1 MVRRME
7 TKQKK
12 RPAKEERTALNRGGR
27 QEERRDAP
35 SADEILVGR
44 NAVFEA
50 LKAGRGINRILV
62 AQGAKEA
69 ALEPLLS
76 LAREQGVP
84 VRTCKRE
91 KLDQLA
97 PDMRHQGVIAYAA
110 PVAYASIDD
119 VFACA
124 EEKGEPPL
132 LLLLDEI
139 EDPHNFGALL
149 RTADAAGVHGI
160 LLPRRHS
167 VPLTETVARVSA
179 GALVPERRGCALTAT
194 VAKTSAGAVE
204 HVRVVR
210 IGNIVQEMKRLKE
223 RGLWFVGA
231 DMAGD
236 EDMFHADLTGPLCIV
251 IGSEGK
257 GLGRL
262 VKETCDFLVRIP
274 MHGAINSLNASVAG
288 ALLMYEARRARL
300 LGRA

>member
-1 MVRRME
+1 MR
-7 TKQKK
+7 
-12 RPAKEERTALNRGGR
+12 A
-27 QEERRDAP
+27 
-35 SADEILVGR
+35 S
-44 NAVFEA
+44 
-50 LKAGRGINRILV
+50 
-62 AQGAKEA
+62 
-69 ALEPLLS
+69 
-76 LAREQGVP
+76 
-84 VRTCKRE
+84 KRE

-110 PVAYASIDD
+110 PVAYASLDD

-124 EEKGEPPL
+124 EEKDEPPL

-149 RTADAAGVHGI
+149 RTADAAGVHG
-160 LLPRRHS
+160 
-167 VPLTETVARVSA
+167 V
-179 GALVPERRGCALTAT
+179 LVPERRGCALTAT

-251 IGSEGK
+251 VGSEGK

>member
-1 MVRRME
+1 ME
-7 TKQKK
+7 KTKQKK
-12 RPAKEERTALNRGGR
+12 RAEKAQKPQRPLKRMEGK
-27 QEERRDAP
+27 DARP
-35 SADEILVGR
+35 ELPLSDEILVGR

-69 ALEPLLS
+69 ALAPLLS

-84 VRTCKRE
+84 VRANKRE

-110 PVAYASIDD
+110 PVAYASLDD

-149 RTADAAGVHGI
+149 RTADAAGVHG
-160 LLPRRHS
+160 
-167 VPLTETVARVSA
+167 V
-179 GALVPERRGCALTAT
+179 LVPERRGCALTAT

-210 IGNIVQEMKRLKE
+210 IGNIVQEMERLKD
-223 RGLWFVGA
+223 RGLWLVGA
-231 DMAGD
+231 DMAGEHD
-236 EDMFHADLTGPLCIV
+236 LFHADLTGPLVIV
-251 IGSEGK
+251 IGNEGK

-262 VKETCDFLVRIP
+262 VKETCDFLVQIP
-274 MHGAINSLNASVAG
+274 MQGAINSLNASVAG
-288 ALLMYEARRARL
+288 ALLMYEAKRARL
-300 LGRA
+300 LGKA

>member
-1 MVRRME
+1 ME

-12 RPAKEERTALNRGGR
+12 QPAKEERTALKRDGR

-35 SADEILVGR
+35 SAAEILVGR

-69 ALEPLLS
+69 ALAPLLS

-149 RTADAAGVHGI
+149 RTADAAGVHG
-160 LLPRRHS
+160 
-167 VPLTETVARVSA
+167 V
-179 GALVPERRGCALTAT
+179 LVPER
-194 VAKTSAGAVE
+194 
-204 HVRVVR
+204 
-210 IGNIVQEMKRLKE
+210 
-223 RGLWFVGA
+223 
-231 DMAGD
+231 
-236 EDMFHADLTGPLCIV
+236 
-251 IGSEGK
+251 
-257 GLGRL
+257 
-262 VKETCDFLVRIP
+262 
-274 MHGAINSLNASVAG
+274 
-288 ALLMYEARRARL
+288 
-300 LGRA
+300 

>member
-1 MVRRME
+1 ME

-12 RPAKEERTALNRGGR
+12 RPAKEERTVLQRGGR

-69 ALEPLLS
+69 ALAPLLS
-76 LAREQGVP
+76 LAREMGVP
-84 VRTCKRE
+84 VRASKRE

-110 PVAYASIDD
+110 PVAYASLDD

-149 RTADAAGVHGI
+149 RTADAAGVHG
-160 LLPRRHS
+160 
-167 VPLTETVARVSA
+167 V
-179 GALVPERRGCALTAT
+179 LVPERRGCALTAT

-251 IGSEGK
+251 VGSEGK

-300 LGRA
+300 LGKG

>member
-1 MVRRME
+1 ME

-12 RPAKEERTALNRGGR
+12 RPAKEERTVLKRGGR

-69 ALEPLLS
+69 ALAPLLS

-84 VRTCKRE
+84 VRASKRE

-110 PVAYASIDD
+110 PVAYASLDD

-149 RTADAAGVHGI
+149 RTADAAGTACSC
-160 LLPRRHS
+160 PS
-167 VPLTETVARVSA
+167 AAAAR
-179 GALVPERRGCALTAT
+179 
-194 VAKTSAGAVE
+194 
-204 HVRVVR
+204 
-210 IGNIVQEMKRLKE
+210 
-223 RGLWFVGA
+223 
-231 DMAGD
+231 
-236 EDMFHADLTGPLCIV
+236 
-251 IGSEGK
+251 
-257 GLGRL
+257 
-262 VKETCDFLVRIP
+262 
-274 MHGAINSLNASVAG
+274 
-288 ALLMYEARRARL
+288 
-300 LGRA
+300 

>member
-1 MVRRME
+1 ME

-12 RPAKEERTALNRGGR
+12 RPAKEERTVLKRGGR

-62 AQGAKEA
+62 AQG
-69 ALEPLLS
+69 
-76 LAREQGVP
+76 
-84 VRTCKRE
+84 
-91 KLDQLA
+91 
-97 PDMRHQGVIAYAA
+97 VIAYAA
-110 PVAYASIDD
+110 PVAYASLDD

-149 RTADAAGVHGI
+149 RTADAAGVHG
-160 LLPRRHS
+160 
-167 VPLTETVARVSA
+167 V
-179 GALVPERRGCALTAT
+179 LVPERRGCALTAT

>member
-1 MVRRME
+1 ME
-7 TKQKK
+7 KTKQKK
-12 RPAKEERTALNRGGR
+12 RAEKAQKPQRPLKRMEGKDTRPEL
-27 QEERRDAP
+27 P
-35 SADEILVGR
+35 LSDEILVGR
-44 NAVFEA
+44 NAVSEA

-69 ALEPLLS
+69 ALAPLLS

-84 VRTCKRE
+84 VRASKRE

-110 PVAYASIDD
+110 PVAYASLDD

-149 RTADAAGVHGI
+149 RTADAAGVHG
-160 LLPRRHS
+160 
-167 VPLTETVARVSA
+167 V
-179 GALVPERRGCALTAT
+179 LVPERRSCALTA
-194 VAKTSAGAVE
+194 AGAVE

-210 IGNIVQEMKRLKE
+210 IGNIVQEMKRLKD
-223 RGLWFVGA
+223 RGLWLVGA
-231 DMAGD
+231 DMAGEHD
-236 EDMFHADLTGPLCIV
+236 LFHADLTGPLVIV
-251 IGSEGK
+251 IGNEGK

-262 VKETCDFLVRIP
+262 VKETCDFLVQIP
-274 MHGAINSLNASVAG
+274 MQGAINSLNASVAG
-288 ALLMYEARRARL
+288 ALLMYEAKRARL
-300 LGRA
+300 LGKA

>member
-12 RPAKEERTALNRGGR
+12 RPAKEERTVLKRGGR
-27 QEERRDAP
+27 QEERLDAP

-69 ALEPLLS
+69 ALAPLLS

-97 PDMRHQGVIAYAA
+97 PDMRHQGVIVYAA
-110 PVAYASIDD
+110 PVAYASLDD

-149 RTADAAGVHGI
+149 RTADAAGVHG
-160 LLPRRHS
+160 
-167 VPLTETVARVSA
+167 V
-179 GALVPERRGCALTAT
+179 LVP
-194 VAKTSAGAVE
+194 SAGAVE

>member
-1 MVRRME
+1 MKSGRWCEAME
-7 TKQKK
+7 KTKQKRQTEKAGRESQKPQKPQKPQK
-12 RPAKEERTALNRGGR
+12 RIEGKEGREERLNI
-27 QEERRDAP
+27 P
-35 SADEILVGR
+35 PADEILVGR

-62 AQGAKEA
+62 AQGGKEA
-69 ALEPLLS
+69 ALAPLLA

-84 VRTCKRE
+84 VRASTRQ
-91 KLDQLA
+91 KLDLLA
-97 PDMRHQGVIAYAA
+97 PDMRHQGVLAYAA
-110 PVAYASIDD
+110 PVAYASLDD
-119 VFACA
+119 VFARA

-149 RTADAAGVHGI
+149 RTADAMGVHG
-160 LLPRRHS
+160 
-167 VPLTETVARVSA
+167 V
-179 GALVPERRGCALTAT
+179 LVPERRSCALTAT

-204 HVRVVR
+204 HVPVVR

-231 DMAGD
+231 DMAGEHD
-236 EDMFHADLTGPLCIV
+236 IFCAALTGALVIV

-300 LGRA
+300 LGKA